1 MKTLLQA
8 TLGAAL
14 ALGMGIVPAAA
25 QDTPASGLRNRT
37 IAYALSGGHW
47 AIHQTPDGKAE
58 CPQGVNPTGPRESF
72 KALYPNLGPVGETQ
86 LAREAA
92 AQFPMDKDEPFTFN
106 EAGGKVGLGLNLDGK
121 VDANDFTSPDGKVTG
136 IDNQLFRVLGCVRF
150 FRGPDG
156 IGYHFTDVYLRQ
168 NNFNRA
174 LIELTNVDSLT
185 NDPDVDVSVYRG
197 MDSLMTDATGAKLI
211 PGGLQRIDTKFGK
224 RYESHFKG
232 KIVDGVLIS
241 EPTDLYWPFAWFG
254 GQPGTQRWLQVR
266 FQMNLTEEGA
276 RGLVAGYTPV
286 DTWYYGLIRGRSQY
300 HLGTGTASSPLIYQ
314 AMRRL
319 ADGYPNEKGEMT
331 AISFAFDLPMVQV
344 FIERPNKAVASAGS
358 DGQKSDRAPSRE

>member
-1 MKTLLQA
+1 MKHL
-8 TLGAAL
+8 LGATFGAAFVL
-14 ALGMGIVPAAA
+14 SASILPAAS
-25 QDTPASGLRNRT
+25 QDSPPAGLRDRT

-47 AIHQTPDGKAE
+47 ALYQSPDGKAE
-58 CPQGVNPTGPRESF
+58 CPQGVNPIGPRESF
-72 KALYPNLGPVGETQ
+72 KALFPNLGPVGETQ

-92 AQFPMDKDEPFTFN
+92 AQFPMDKDEPFPFN
-106 EAGGKVGLGLNLDGK
+106 EAGGKIGLGLNLDGK

-185 NDPDVDVSVYRG
+185 NDPDVDVAIYRG

-211 PGGLQRIDTKFGK
+211 PGGLQRIDTRFGK
-224 RYESHFKG
+224 KYESHLKG
-232 KIVDGVLIS
+232 KIVDGVLIT
-241 EPTDLYWPFAWFG
+241 EPKDFYWPFAWFG
-254 GQPGTQRWLQVR
+254 GQPGTQHWLQTR

-276 RGLVAGYTPV
+276 RGLVAGYTDV

-319 ADGYPNEKGEMT
+319 ADAFPNEKGEMT
-331 AISFAFDLPMVQV
+331 ALSFAFDLPMVQV
-344 FIERPNKAVASAGS
+344 FIEHPDKQVAGEPAGAAKPERSA
-358 DGQKSDRAPSRE
+358 SR

>member
-1 MKTLLQA
+1 MKHLLQA
-8 TLGAAL
+8 TFGAAFML
-14 ALGMGIVPAAA
+14 GVGALPAAS
-25 QDTPASGLRNRT
+25 QDTPPAGLRDRT
-37 IAYALSGGHW
+37 IAYALTGGHW

-58 CPQGVNPTGPRESF
+58 CPQGVNPIGPRESF
-72 KALYPNLGPVGETQ
+72 KALFPNLGPVGETQ

-92 AQFPMDKDEPFTFN
+92 AQFPMDKDEPFPFN
-106 EAGGKVGLGLNLDGK
+106 EAGGKTGLGLNLDGK

-185 NDPDVDVSVYRG
+185 NDPDVDVAIYRG

-224 RYESHFKG
+224 KYESHLKG
-232 KIVDGVLIS
+232 KIVDGVLIT
-241 EPTDLYWPFAWFG
+241 EPKDLYWPFAWFG
-254 GQPGTQRWLQVR
+254 GQPGTQHWRQTR

-276 RGLVAGYTPV
+276 RGLVGGYTDV

-319 ADGYPNEKGEMT
+319 ADAYPNEKGEMT
-331 AISFAFDLPMVQV
+331 ALSFAFDLPMVQV
-344 FIERPNKAVASAGS
+344 FIEHPDKQVAGGGAAPAKAE
-358 DGQKSDRAPSRE
+358 KPSR